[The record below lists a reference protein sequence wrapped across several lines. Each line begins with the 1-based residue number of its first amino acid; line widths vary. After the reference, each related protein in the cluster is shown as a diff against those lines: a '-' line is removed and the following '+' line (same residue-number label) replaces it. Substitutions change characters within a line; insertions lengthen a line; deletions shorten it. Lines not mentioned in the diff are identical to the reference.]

1 MAKTPQNIF
10 PLFEQLVQRH
20 EKEQLLKQKGLAIWM
35 TGLSGSGKTT
45 IAIAAER
52 ILHEQGILTQVLDGD
67 NVRTGIN
74 NNLGFSESD
83 RKENIRRIAEVNKL
97 FVQCGVVVINCFV
110 SPVKELRQLAKSI
123 IGSEDFVEVFVDT
136 PLEVCE
142 SRDVK
147 GLYQKARKGLI
158 ADFTGISAP
167 FEVPVKP
174 DLILTTAGQ
183 TAEVCA
189 AQLTDVIL
197 NRIKLND

>member
-1 MAKTPQNIF
+1 MTKTPENIF

-52 ILHEQGILTQVLDGD
+52 MLHQQGILTQVLDGD

-74 NNLGFSESD
+74 NNLGFSETD

-110 SPVKELRQLAKSI
+110 SPVEELRQSAKSI

>member
-1 MAKTPQNIF
+1 MTEMPENIF

-45 IAIAAER
+45 IAIATER
-52 ILHEQGILTQVLDGD
+52 MLHQQGILTQVLDGD

-74 NNLGFSESD
+74 NNLGFSETD

-97 FVQCGVVVINCFV
+97 FVQCGVMVINCFV
-110 SPVKELRQLAKSI
+110 SPIEELRQLAKSI

-183 TAEVCA
+183 TVEVCA

-197 NRIKLND
+197 NRIKLKD